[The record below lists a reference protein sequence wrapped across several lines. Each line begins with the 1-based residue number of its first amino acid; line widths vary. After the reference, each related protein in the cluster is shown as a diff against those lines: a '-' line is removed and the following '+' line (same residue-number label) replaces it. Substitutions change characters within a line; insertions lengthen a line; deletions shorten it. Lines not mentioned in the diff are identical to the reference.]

1 MGLGG
6 AGGDERVERGRKEEE
21 GEEIRWQ
28 SLPKIMVRGEER
40 NKGLKGTW
48 QKRQILWTKGG
59 PFFLY
64 FFSRVWLTTLLSE
77 RDVVAS

>member
-28 SLPKIMVRGEER
+28 SLTQDNGEGR
-40 NKGLKGTW
+40 RKK
-48 QKRQILWTKGG
+48 
-59 PFFLY
+59 
-64 FFSRVWLTTLLSE
+64 
-77 RDVVAS
+77 